1 MGLPIGF
8 YQGAERRSVP
18 KTIRERFQESYERIG
33 SQHPHP
39 RQATKSEPREADENK
54 MGEF

>member
-18 KTIRERFQESYERIG
+18 KKIRERFQESYERIG